1 MVADIVPVL
10 AAVCE
15 VDAVEA
21 NAELGEA
28 LAEFTAER
36 NGVVDT
42 RTFVEAVMAFRD
54 AHPFDL
60 ENLQAGQKA
69 REELDARA
77 AGAT

>member
-1 MVADIVPVL
+1 MVCDIVPVL

-15 VDAVEA
+15 VDAIEA
-21 NAELGEA
+21 NAELAEA
-28 LAEFTAER
+28 LQELSQARGRT
-36 NGVVDT
+36 DT
-42 RTFVEAVMAFRD
+42 RTFVDAVLAFRD

-60 ENLQAGQKA
+60 ESLQAGQTA